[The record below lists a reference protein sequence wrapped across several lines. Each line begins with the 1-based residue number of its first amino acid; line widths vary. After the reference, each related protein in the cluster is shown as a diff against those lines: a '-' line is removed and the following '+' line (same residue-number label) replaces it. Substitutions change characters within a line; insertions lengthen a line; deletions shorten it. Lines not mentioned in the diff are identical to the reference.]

1 MLTPRRKTTTP
12 SVSLSHDDIAK
23 LGDLA
28 ASANISRIHILAWR
42 DLADVEAGGSEIHAA
57 MVAKLW
63 AEAGLEVT
71 MRTSWAQGSPSEAR
85 RDGYRVVRKAGR
97 YMVFPRAIASEVA
110 QRQGERDA
118 IVEIWNGVPFL
129 SPLWTRQPRI
139 VFLHHHHDKMW
150 PLVLG
155 PKLARLGTTF
165 ETKIAPPFYRGTP
178 IVTLSES
185 SKTELVEH
193 LGFDERQMHVV
204 PPGVDPKFSPGEKN
218 STPLIVAVGRLMT
231 SKRFEMLISL
241 VDRIRPTHPDVEL
254 VIVGE
259 GYEQDNL
266 DALVRNLDAEEWVHL
281 VGSVSDDA
289 LIDLYRR
296 AWLVASTSI
305 SEGWGMTLTEAAAC
319 GTPAVATDIAGHRDA
334 VDHDTSGLL
343 AASDSEF
350 IDSLSTVLSDHELRS
365 RLSSGAIAH
374 AARFTWA
381 ATARGALQCLVD
393 EAHRK
398 GARGTGTSLKGQ
410 SVGGPSL
417 RKPPLRRSGRP

>member
-12 SVSLSHDDIAK
+12 SVSLDQEEIAK
-23 LGDLA
+23 IGDLA
-28 ASANISRIHILAWR
+28 ASANISRIHMLAWR

-71 MRTSWAQGSPSEAR
+71 VRTSWAQGAPTEAR
-85 RDGYRVVRKAGR
+85 RDGYRVIRKAGR
-97 YMVFPRAIASEVA
+97 YMVFPRAVASEVA
-110 QRQGERDA
+110 KRHGERDA
-118 IVEIWNGVPFL
+118 VVEVWNGVPFL
-129 SPLWTRQPRI
+129 TPLWTRQPRI

-155 PKLARLGTTF
+155 PKLAQLGTTL
-165 ETKIAPPFYRGTP
+165 ETKLAPPFYRQTP

-185 SKTELVEH
+185 SKSELIEH
-193 LGFDERQMHVV
+193 LGFKPGQMHVV
-204 PPGVDPKFSPGEKN
+204 PPGVDPKFSPGQRN
-218 STPLIVAVGRLMT
+218 PSPLIVAVGRLMT
-231 SKRFEMLISL
+231 SKRFDLLIGL
-241 VDRIRPTHPDVEL
+241 VDRLRPQYPDLEL

-266 DALVRNLDAEEWVHL
+266 EALIRNLDAEDWVQL
-281 VGSVSDDA
+281 AGSVSDDE

-296 AWLVASTSI
+296 AWIVASTSI

-334 VDHDTSGLL
+334 VRHGQSGLL

-350 IDSLSTVLSDHELRS
+350 VDHLSAILSDSNLRS
-365 RLSSGAIAH
+365 RLSDGARQH
-374 AARFTWA
+374 ASQFTWA

-393 EAHRK
+393 DARRK
-398 GARGTGTSLKGQ
+398 GLG
-410 SVGGPSL
+410 
-417 RKPPLRRSGRP
+417 RR

>member
-12 SVSLSHDDIAK
+12 SVSLNQDDIAK

-28 ASANISRIHILAWR
+28 ASANISRIHMLAWR

-71 MRTSWAQGSPSEAR
+71 MRTSWAQGSPTESR
-85 RDGYRVVRKAGR
+85 RDGYRVIRKAGR
-97 YMVFPRAIASEVA
+97 YMVFPRAVASEVA
-110 QRQGERDA
+110 QRHGERDA
-118 IVEIWNGVPFL
+118 VVEIWNGVPFL
-129 SPLWTRQPRI
+129 TPLWTRQPRI

-155 PKLARLGTTF
+155 PKLARLGTTL
-165 ETKIAPPFYRGTP
+165 ETRLAPPFYRNTP

-185 SKTELVEH
+185 SKTELIQH
-193 LGFDERQMHVV
+193 LGFTQEQLHVV
-204 PPGVDPKFSPGEKN
+204 PPGVDPKFAPGEKN
-218 STPLIVAVGRLMT
+218 PTPLIVAVGRLMT
-231 SKRFEMLISL
+231 SKRFELLIAL
-241 VDRIRPTHPDVEL
+241 VDRLRPTHPDVEL

-281 VGSVSDDA
+281 VGSVSDEE
-289 LIDLYRR
+289 LTDLYRR
-296 AWLVASTSI
+296 AWIVASSSI

-334 VDHDTSGLL
+334 VDHGVSGLL
-343 AASDSEF
+343 AQSDADF
-350 IDSLSTVLSDHELRS
+350 VTHLDTVLSDPVLRAQ
-365 RLSSGAIAH
+365 LSAGAIDH
-374 AARFTWA
+374 ANRFTWA

-393 EAHRK
+393 DAHRK
-398 GARGTGTSLKGQ
+398 GH
-410 SVGGPSL
+410 
-417 RKPPLRRSGRP
+417 GRP